1 MFLKL
6 FLVIVF
12 SVGLYEMRDCYMPI
26 NEAKRCQ
33 GEKINIQAEIRILE
47 EDVFMHQCMA
57 EAMQAISI
65 GEPVSII
72 LTE

>member
-1 MFLKL
+1 
-6 FLVIVF
+6 
-12 SVGLYEMRDCYMPI
+12 MPI

-65 GEPVSII
+65 GESSVYGWNHAD
-72 LTE
+72 L